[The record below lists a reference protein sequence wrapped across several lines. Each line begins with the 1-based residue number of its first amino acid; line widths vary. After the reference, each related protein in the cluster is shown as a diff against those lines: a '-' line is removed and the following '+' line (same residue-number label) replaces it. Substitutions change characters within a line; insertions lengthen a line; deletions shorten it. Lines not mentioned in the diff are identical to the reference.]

1 MESLTHQFDLIDDR
15 MAEVLRSKTE
25 ADRLAIAH
33 GLWRSAGSILRSML
47 HANHPDWSDEQVR
60 HEVARRLSHGA
71 V

>member
-1 MESLTHQFDLIDDR
+1 MIDDR
-15 MAEVLRSKTE
+15 MADVLRSKTE

-33 GLWRSAGSILRSML
+33 GLWRSAREMLHNIL
-47 HANHPDWSDEQVR
+47 HANYPEWSDEQIG

>member
-1 MESLTHQFDLIDDR
+1 MVSEMHPFDVVDGE

-33 GLWRSAGSILRSML
+33 GLWRSASRVLFSML
-47 HANHPDWSDEQVR
+47 QANHPQWSREQVQG
-60 HEVARRLSHGA
+60 EVARRLSHGA

>member
-1 MESLTHQFDLIDDR
+1 MDSPTHPFDMIDDR
-15 MAEVLRSKTE
+15 MVDVLRAKTE

-33 GLWRSAGSILRSML
+33 GLWRSAGRMLHSML
-47 HANHPDWSDEQVR
+47 HADHPDWSYEQLR